1 MSAATT
7 ARSQAPVAARAIPPR
22 PRLLLPPA
30 EPMPRPAAGER
41 PGPALLRSVLSPV
54 TEVDWEHHR
63 PDRARSVEELPAPEP
78 LCAGVALAAIEAI
91 QGERPM
97 ARLTRWLAP
106 DVRETLADAVAES
119 ALARRAAGRQPVP
132 RVRTGVRRVRVTR
145 PAPTVVEACVVVPD
159 SGRVRAVAMRLEV
172 HHGSWRV
179 VSLQI
184 G

>member
-1 MSAATT
+1 MSAPAAT
-7 ARSQAPVAARAIPPR
+7 ARRVPPGVPTR

-30 EPMPRPAAGER
+30 EPMPRPPTGQ
-41 PGPALLRSVLSPV
+41 GPVPAVLRSVLAPV
-54 TEVDWEHHR
+54 AEVDWGHHR

-91 QGERPM
+91 QGERPL

-106 DVRETLADAVAES
+106 EVRETLADAVAEA
-119 ALARRAAGRQPVP
+119 ALARAATGVRPVP

-145 PAPTVVEACVVVPD
+145 PAPTVVEACVIVPD
-159 SGRVRAVAMRLEV
+159 AGRVRAVALRLEV

>member
-1 MSAATT
+1 MSAQAAT
-7 ARSQAPVAARAIPPR
+7 AGRVAPPAPAPR

-30 EPMPRPAAGER
+30 EPMPRPATGQ
-41 PGPALLRSVLSPV
+41 GPVPAVLRSVLTPV
-54 TEVDWEHHR
+54 GEVDWEHHR

-91 QGERPM
+91 QGERPL
-97 ARLTRWLAP
+97 ARLSRWLAP
-106 DVRETLADAVAES
+106 EVRETLAEAVAEA
-119 ALARRAAGRQPVP
+119 ALARAATGRRPVP
-132 RVRTGVRRVRVTR
+132 RVRPGVRRVRVTR

-159 SGRVRAVAMRLEV
+159 AGRVRAVALRLEV

>member
-1 MSAATT
+1 MTARAAT
-7 ARSQAPVAARAIPPR
+7 ARRVAPPAPPAR

-30 EPMPRPAAGER
+30 EPMPRPATGR
-41 PGPALLRSVLSPV
+41 GHVPPVLRSALAPLA
-54 TEVDWEHHR
+54 EVDWDHHR
-63 PDRARSVEELPAPEP
+63 PDRARSVEELPDPGP

-91 QGERPM
+91 QGERPL

-106 DVRETLADAVAES
+106 DVREALAEAVAAA
-119 ALARRAAGRQPVP
+119 ALARASTGERPVP
-132 RVRTGVRRVRVTR
+132 RLRTGVRRVRVTR
-145 PAPTVVEACVVVPD
+145 PTPTIVEACVVVPD
-159 SGRVRAVAMRLEV
+159 AGRVRAVALRLEV